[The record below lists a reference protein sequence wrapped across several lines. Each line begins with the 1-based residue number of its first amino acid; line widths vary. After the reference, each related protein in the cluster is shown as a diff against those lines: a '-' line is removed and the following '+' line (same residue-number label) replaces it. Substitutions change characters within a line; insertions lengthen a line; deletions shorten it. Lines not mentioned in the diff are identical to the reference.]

1 MSNLLTHT
9 QNGVLTLTLNRV
21 AKKNALTNAFY
32 TELADAFEMSMAD
45 EQVKVLTLQ
54 GHETVFS
61 AGNDIADFISHP
73 PQDGEAPVFRF
84 LRAIST
90 YPKPV
95 LAAVSG
101 PAVGIG
107 TTMLLHCDMVWAG
120 NNALFSMPFVN
131 LGLCPEA
138 ASSLLLPQRL
148 GPARAA
154 QMLLMG
160 DSIDARTALNWGL
173 VNDVLPPTEVN
184 DYVHH
189 QALRMATKP
198 MRSLVET
205 KRLLKQMNATKV
217 AERMNQEA
225 ALFGVML
232 SEPPAQAAF
241 ADFMS
246 KRTDPNP

>member
-1 MSNLLTHT
+1 M
-9 QNGVLTLTLNRV
+9 
-21 AKKNALTNAFY
+21 
-32 TELADAFEMSMAD
+32 
-45 EQVKVLTLQ
+45 LTLQ

-61 AGNDIADFISHP
+61 AGNDIADFISYP

-107 TTMLLHCDMVWAG
+107 TTSLLHCDMVWSG

-184 DYVHH
+184 DYVYH

-205 KRLLKQMNATKV
+205 KRLLKQMNSTKV

-232 SEPPAQAAF
+232 SEPPAQSAF
-241 ADFMS
+241 AAFMS